1 MTLTLVRKLLRDL
14 RTSLIGIA
22 SLLGLFQVFWYK
34 ITDRIIGEMS
44 PFFTTLANVAGLKR
58 EDVEARVF
66 AGPARVLRSL
76 IGGESVNL
84 DTVMDLLSVGY
95 VHPLMQ
101 TVFCIWAVGRAA
113 GAIAGELD
121 RGTMEL
127 LLAQPLPRYRLLL
140 AHLLVDLITIPVLCL
155 SLWAGTSLGHLL
167 IGPIQLRPVEGIK
180 VPPSDSSFVLKL
192 GPLQLA
198 RVKDPTPEVIAHV
211 RSAEEKEAATARRLD
226 VRLADFGPGLLLV
239 AGLIFAI
246 SGYTMALSASGRY
259 RWRVLGLA
267 VFITLIQFL
276 VNLLGQMWDVVA
288 PLRPLTIFYYYQ
300 PQQVILG
307 SGWEAWTVPVYG
319 WRVPHLAVL
328 VAVGVTGYSVAL
340 WIFAR
345 RDLPAPL

>member
-1 MTLTLVRKLLRDL
+1 MTVTLVRKLLRDL

-22 SLLGLFQVFWYK
+22 LLLGLFQVFWYR

-44 PFFTTLANVAGLKR
+44 PFFTSLASVAGLTR
-58 EDVEARVF
+58 EDIEARLF
-66 AGPARVLRSL
+66 AGPARVMRSF
-76 IGGESVNL
+76 IGGERVNL

-127 LLAQPLPRYRLLL
+127 LMAQPLARYRLLL
-140 AHLLVDLITIPVLCL
+140 AHLLVDFLTIPVLCL
-155 SLWAGTSLGHLL
+155 ALWAGTSLGHLL

-180 VPPSDSSFVLKL
+180 PPVSDSSFVLKL

-198 RVKDPTPEVIAHV
+198 RMKDPTPGVVARLRTE
-211 RSAEEKEAATARRLD
+211 EEKQAATAHRLE
-226 VRLADFGPGLLLV
+226 VRLVDFGPGLLLV
-239 AGLIFAI
+239 GGLIFAV
-246 SGYTMALSASGRY
+246 SGYTMALSASGRF

-267 VFITLIQFL
+267 VFVTLIQFL
-276 VNLLGQMWDVVA
+276 VNLLGQMWDFVE
-288 PLRPLTIFYYYQ
+288 PLRPLTVFYYYQ
-300 PQQVILG
+300 PQQLILG

-328 VAVGVTGYSVAL
+328 AAVGMVGYGVAL
-340 WIFAR
+340 WIFTR

>member
-1 MTLTLVRKLLRDL
+1 MTITLVRKLLRDL
-14 RTSLIGIA
+14 RLSLIGIA
-22 SLLGLFQVFWYK
+22 LVLGLFQVFWYR

-58 EDVEARVF
+58 ADVEARVF
-66 AGPARVLRSL
+66 AGPARVLRSF
-76 IGGESVNL
+76 IGGERVNL

-113 GAIAGELD
+113 SAIAGELD

-127 LLAQPLPRYRLLL
+127 LLAQPLARFKLIL
-140 AHLLVDLITIPVLCL
+140 AHFLVDLITIPILCL
-155 SLWAGTSLGHLL
+155 SLWGGTTLGHVL
-167 IGPIQLRPVEGIK
+167 IGPVQLRPVEGIK
-180 VPPSDSSFVLKL
+180 PPESDSSFVLTL

-198 RVKDPTPEVIAHV
+198 RMKDPTPGVVARM
-211 RSAEEKEAATARRLD
+211 RSEEEKQAATARRLE
-226 VRLADFGPGLLLV
+226 VRLVDFAPGLLLV
-239 AGLIFAI
+239 GGLMFAM
-246 SGYTMALSASGRY
+246 SGYTMALSSLGRF
-259 RWRVLGLA
+259 RWRVLGVA
-267 VFITLIQFL
+267 VFITLIQFF

-307 SGWEAWTVPVYG
+307 SGWEAWTVPVWG
-319 WRVPHLAVL
+319 CRIPHLAVL
-328 VAVGVTGYSVAL
+328 VTVGVLGYGLAL
-340 WIFAR
+340 WIFTR